1 MILSQ
6 IVPACLSSE
15 AMPSKAQHGGPRLG
29 AGRKPGPK
37 DQLRKN
43 RVCVMLTDGELALL
57 LRLAKKGGL
66 PFGTVAYQLLAKPLQ
81 RARRSLR

>member
-1 MILSQ
+1 
-6 IVPACLSSE
+6 
-15 AMPSKAQHGGPRLG
+15 
-29 AGRKPGPK
+29 
-37 DQLRKN
+37 
-43 RVCVMLTDGELALL
+43 MLTDGELALL